1 MRKMERATRRSDIYI
16 YIYILRAIDEK
27 RKAKAEKRTRER
39 WV

>member
-1 MRKMERATRRSDIYI
+1 MRKMERATRRSDI